1 MNNKSLN
8 RHIESR
14 MAMRKK
20 EIVDKILKK
29 TTKGKKKRIQTRLMK
44 DVRKV
49 ENDENH
55 IE

>member
-1 MNNKSLN
+1 
-8 RHIESR
+8 

-20 EIVDKILKK
+20 EIVDKILKKK

-49 ENDENH
+49 ENDEKY